1 MAEQE
6 TLVDVVHVSQIIP
19 IKKGLVF
26 PRQVGVLHAV
36 DDVSLTVRK
45 GETLALVGQSGAGK
59 TTLGKMILGLV
70 EPTSGEII
78 FDGHNIFTATA
89 EQRRSI
95 TMQCQLV
102 FQDPMESLNP
112 QLPVGRSIELP
123 LVNLGWDE
131 ARRKQRIMEVL
142 DMVNL
147 HASHAERYPHQFS
160 GGQAQRV
167 AIARA
172 LAGNPKLIVLD
183 EPVSALD
190 VTIQAQIINLL
201 KALQAGLKL
210 TYLFIA
216 HNIHV
221 VNYIS
226 DRVAVMSHGRV
237 VEFGDCDRVIG
248 NPQHELTRELVAS
261 SA

>member
-1 MAEQE
+1 MTEPE
-6 TLVDVVHVSQIIP
+6 TLVDVVHVSQVIP
-19 IKKGLVF
+19 IKKGILF

-36 DDVSLTVRK
+36 DDVSLTIRR

-70 EPTSGEII
+70 APTSGEIL
-78 FDGHNIFTATA
+78 FDGHNLFTSTA

-102 FQDPMESLNP
+102 FQDPMASLNP

-123 LVNLGWDE
+123 LVNRGWDE
-131 ARRKQRIMEVL
+131 ARRKQRVDEVL

-147 HASHAERYPHQFS
+147 NVSHASRYPHQFS

-172 LAGNPKLIVLD
+172 LAGNPQLIVLD

-201 KALQAGLKL
+201 KALQARLKL

-226 DRVAVMSHGRV
+226 DRVAVMSNGRV
-237 VEFGDCDRVIG
+237 VEFGDCEDVIG
-248 NPQHELTRELVAS
+248 NPQHELTRDLVAS